1 MGSGVVG
8 RMWEGE
14 GAKEGPGEVD
24 YKEEGE
30 CELQYVTILQQ
41 TLDGVVA
48 GTSRVVSGRS

>member
-1 MGSGVVG
+1 
-8 RMWEGE
+8 MWEGE

-30 CELQYVTILQQ
+30 CELQYVTFSYILQQ

-48 GTSRVVSGRS
+48 GISRVVSGRS